1 VQALLSRILRLS
13 GESDGQATVL
23 GILLRIPRMVEPLYI
38 VIEDSASTVV
48 F

>member
-1 VQALLSRILRLS
+1 VQAVLGRIRWLG

-38 VIEDSASTVV
+38 VIEDSASRVV